1 MGWVCWS
8 FEGVKSP
15 KGGGFLGLALGESLK
30 ILCSLGSSR
39 FVLVVSNGKS
49 DVKCEYKLDE
59 EFEYWLEDNFR
70 RN

>member
-1 MGWVCWS
+1 M
-8 FEGVKSP
+8 
-15 KGGGFLGLALGESLK
+15 GLALGESLK